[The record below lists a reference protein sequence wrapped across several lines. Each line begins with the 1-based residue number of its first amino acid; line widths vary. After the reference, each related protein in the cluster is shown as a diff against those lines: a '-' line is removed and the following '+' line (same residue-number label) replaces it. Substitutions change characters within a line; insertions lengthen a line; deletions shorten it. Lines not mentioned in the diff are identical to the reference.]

1 MFFLYYLRDALQL
14 VLAPVKG
21 WEDISA
27 DGLNDNLLLKQ
38 GLLPLLV
45 LTAISSFISL
55 IFEADVSIVGV
66 LQQAIITFMKYFATY
81 YLACL
86 VFTLYLPRCIS
97 VEFSLKKCHT
107 FIIYGITLLSLVN
120 IVENCIPVE
129 LAVLF
134 IMPIYV
140 LYILWRGLRY
150 MCVSFEGVGTFIFI
164 TILSILLPPYML
176 QYLFE
181 IVLSL

>member
-1 MFFLYYLRDALQL
+1 MFFLYYLRDAFQL

-27 DGLNDNLLLKQ
+27 DSLDDNSLFKR

-45 LTAISSFISL
+45 LTALTSFISL
-55 IFEADVSIVGV
+55 IFDADTSIVGV
-66 LQQAIITFMKYFATY
+66 LQQAIITFLKYFATY
-81 YLACL
+81 YLSCL
-86 VFTLYLPRCIS
+86 VFTLYLPSCIS
-97 VEFSLKKCHT
+97 GEFSLKKCHT
-107 FIIYGITLLSLVN
+107 YIVYGITLLALVN

-134 IMPIYV
+134 IMPVYV

-150 MCVSFEGVGTFIFI
+150 MSVSFNGVGTFIFI
-164 TILSILLPPYML
+164 TILSILMPPYLL
-176 QYLFE
+176 QHLFE
-181 IVLSL
+181 MVLPL